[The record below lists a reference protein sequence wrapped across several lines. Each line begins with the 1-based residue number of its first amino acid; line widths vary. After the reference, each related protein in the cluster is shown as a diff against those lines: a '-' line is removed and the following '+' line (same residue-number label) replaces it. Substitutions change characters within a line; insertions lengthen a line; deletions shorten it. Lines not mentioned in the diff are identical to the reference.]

1 MMCNSLEDPY
11 GRAYAAV
18 QTYLGAKP
26 VYEFLDADDCLGV
39 HFRSGGHGMTAEDW
53 SALLDFADQ
62 KLLKKEGNRRFDII
76 PPADQLK

>member
-1 MMCNSLEDPY
+1 MMLNSLSDEY

-26 VYEFLDADDCLGV
+26 VYEFLGVTDNLGFN
-39 HFRSGGHGMTAEDW
+39 FRAGGHGMNGEDW

-62 KLLKKEGNRRFDII
+62 KLLNKAGTRKFDVI
-76 PPADQLK
+76 PPADKLP